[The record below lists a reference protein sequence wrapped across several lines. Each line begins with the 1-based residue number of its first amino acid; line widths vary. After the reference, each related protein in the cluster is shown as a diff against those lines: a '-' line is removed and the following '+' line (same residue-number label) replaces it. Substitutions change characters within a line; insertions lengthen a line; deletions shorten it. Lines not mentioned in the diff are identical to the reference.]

1 MSIRTLATVVI
12 GCSIALGATT
22 KPTASDWPRVYTK
35 SGDKL
40 QLFPPQLDN
49 WPDGV
54 KLKARFAALV
64 TLKGAAKPA
73 AGVLSVEAKTE
84 TNHATRTVA
93 IKDIQVVEANFGS
106 EDPKYGEK
114 VRKVAGELFPKHKIV
129 TSLDRLLTMFD
140 ANDPPQMS
148 TLRFKTDPPT
158 IFVRKTKARMLL
170 FDGEPA
176 FAPVEGVTDLYFA
189 INTNWPVFRAGSVY
203 YLLSEDLWLVAKDL
217 KGPWSATGMLAAGF
231 SNIPATENWKDIRAQ
246 IPPKP
251 GSSVRAAPEIVY
263 SDKPAEL
270 IQINGSPTYQMI
282 PGTKIAWIS
291 NTESDLFW
299 ADATKSYYYLVAG
312 RWYRAVSLD
321 GPWTFCTPD
330 LPADFANIPA
340 DHAKGRVLAS
350 VPGTAEAR
358 EAVVQAQ
365 VPQLATVS
373 RNEITAPAVS
383 YSGEPQF
390 KKIDGTS
397 MEYALNTT
405 STVIRIGSAYYLCE
419 KAIWFS
425 APAPAGPWILLDKV
439 PAEIYT
445 IPPSSPVHNVTY
457 VNVYESSP
465 STVTYGYTAGFI
477 GGFVIGATVV
487 WGTGY
492 YYPPYFYYGYY
503 PYPIYHPYPYTYG
516 CGAFYSVH
524 HGGYYRG
531 GYAYGPYGGA
541 GWAAGYNPHT
551 GRYERRTGGY
561 GPGGAYRTYQAYNP
575 HTGVHS
581 AGYQAANPY
590 QSWGRGVATNGDDW
604 VRGGHYSDSRG
615 SVGGF
620 QTSQGGAGIRVSGD
634 AGTGAIHRTASGD
647 LYAGRDGNV
656 YRRQDS
662 GWHKYE
668 NGQWTSHTPAHS
680 STTSTTRAEAQA
692 RSTPST
698 AHGGLNRD
706 YQYRQSGAQRSQS
719 YQNWRSSGANPR
731 TYSGG
736 RSLGGR
742 RR

>member
-1 MSIRTLATVVI
+1 MTIRTLALMAI
-12 GCSIALGATT
+12 GCYTAVAAAT
-22 KPTASDWPRVYTK
+22 KSSVSDWPRVYTK
-35 SGDKL
+35 SGNKL
-40 QLFPPQLDN
+40 QIFPPQLDS

-64 TLKGAAKPA
+64 TPNGTAKPA
-73 AGVLSVEAKTE
+73 VGVLSVEAKTE
-84 TNHATRTVA
+84 TNHATRTVT
-93 IKDIQVVEANFGS
+93 IKDVRVVQANFGS

-114 VRKVAGELFPKHKIV
+114 VRKVAEELFPKDKIV
-129 TSLDRLLTMFD
+129 TSLDRLLTMLD
-140 ANDPPQMS
+140 NDPPQ
-148 TLRFKTDPPT
+148 TAALPFKTDPPT
-158 IFVRKTKARMLL
+158 IFVRKAKARMLL

-176 FAPVEGVTDLYFA
+176 FAPVEGPTGLFFA
-189 INTNWPVFRAGSVY
+189 VNTNWPVFRAGSIY
-203 YLLSEDLWLVAKDL
+203 YLLNEDLWLSAKEL
-217 KGPWSATGMLAAGF
+217 KGPWSATGTLPAEF
-231 SNIPATENWKDIRAQ
+231 SKMPATENWKDVKAQ

-263 SDKPAEL
+263 TDKPAEL
-270 IQINGSPTYQMI
+270 IQINGSPAYQMI
-282 PGTKIAWIS
+282 PGTNLAWIT

-299 ADATKSYYYLVAG
+299 VDATKSYYYLVAG
-312 RWYRAVSLD
+312 RWYRTVSLD
-321 GPWTFCTPD
+321 GPWVYCTPD
-330 LPADFANIPA
+330 LPTDFAKIPA

-358 EAVVQAQ
+358 EAVFEAQ
-365 VPQLATVS
+365 VPQLATVT
-373 RNEITAPAVS
+373 RNEITAPTVS

-390 KKIDGTS
+390 KKIDDTS

-419 KAIWFS
+419 KAVWFS
-425 APAPAGPWILLDKV
+425 APTPSGPWVLLDKV
-439 PAEIYT
+439 PTEIYT

-457 VNVYESSP
+457 VKVYESSP
-465 STVTYGYTAGFI
+465 ASVTYGYTAGFI
-477 GGFVIGATVV
+477 GGFVVGATVV

-492 YYPPYFYYGYY
+492 YYPPYFYYGPH

-581 AGYQAANPY
+581 AGYQASNPY

-604 VRGGHYSDSRG
+604 VRGGYYSDSRG
-615 SVGGF
+615 SMGGF

-634 AGTGAIHRTASGD
+634 AGTGGAYRTSSGD
-647 LYAGRDGNV
+647 IYAGRDGSA
-656 YRRQDS
+656 YKRQDGS
-662 GWHKYE
+662 WHKYE
-668 NGQWTSHTPAHS
+668 NGQWTPHTPAQS
-680 STTSTTRAEAQA
+680 ATTSTPQTQTQA
-692 RSTPST
+692 RSD
-698 AHGGLNRD
+698 LNRD
-706 YQYRQSGAQRSQS
+706 YQYRQSGTQRSQS

-736 RSLGGR
+736 GRAIGGR